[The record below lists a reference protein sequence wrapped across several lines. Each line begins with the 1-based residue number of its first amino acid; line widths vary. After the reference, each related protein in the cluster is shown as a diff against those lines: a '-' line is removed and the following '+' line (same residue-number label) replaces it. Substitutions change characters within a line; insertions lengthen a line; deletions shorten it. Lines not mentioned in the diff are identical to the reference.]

1 MYRCAIVCFLG
12 VVLACGCGRRD
23 KEISP
28 LLSAIM
34 NDSVSMAYDRP
45 GDSVPDDGCV
55 RLRTRTKLP
64 LSKLFS
70 DINPQHIEVARRDGI
85 IPVDSPDKAWSQ
97 GMGLVKIESNRYY
110 FVDELTHSYPYLKP
124 HAAALL
130 AEIGRR
136 FHDTLQ
142 ARGGGDYRPKVTSV
156 LRTPLTVG
164 RLRRVNR
171 NASQESAHQYATT
184 FDLSYSKFICDDAAS
199 TRRTFEDLKN
209 LLAEIVAD
217 LRSEGRCLVKH
228 ERKQACFHI
237 TSIAPADSIFG
248 NIQYE

>member
-1 MYRCAIVCFLG
+1 MYYRCAIVCFLG
-12 VVLACGCGRRD
+12 AVLACGCGRRD

-64 LSKLFS
+64 LSKLFN

-85 IPVDSPDKAWSQ
+85 IPVDSPDKAWTQ
-97 GMGLVKIESNRYY
+97 GRGLVKIESNRYY

-130 AEIGRR
+130 AEIGRLST
-136 FHDTLQ
+136 TLCR
-142 ARGGGDYRPKVTSV
+142 RGVAVTTGRR
-156 LRTPLTVG
+156 LRVCFALRSQWVGSGESTATPL
-164 RLRRVNR
+164 RR
-171 NASQESAHQYATT
+171 AHINMQL
-184 FDLSYSKFICDDAAS
+184 LSI
-199 TRRTFEDLKN
+199 
-209 LLAEIVAD
+209 
-217 LRSEGRCLVKH
+217 
-228 ERKQACFHI
+228 
-237 TSIAPADSIFG
+237 
-248 NIQYE
+248 